1 MLVQYRQ
8 DNENKF
14 HKSNIGWLSFE
25 GTVFSLN
32 ETKSFSAAQLFSE
45 YEANGD
51 KVFSELDGTY
61 IIKLYDRRT
70 NQHKVINDFIK
81 NKSNYFC
88 ETKDF
93 FLFTPYLITSAIL
106 IKPMIDP
113 DALNEFMWRYYIL
126 SFKTILKNV
135 ERLKPAH
142 IFFITENL
150 LSTQE
155 YWQWPK
161 AYSNLDFKNS
171 VEKMVS
177 SMQET
182 ARLITRKFGN
192 SCIDFTMGQDSRQ
205 VISSFTNQNLPFTT
219 ATFGKSDFYEVA
231 QVKDLAQRQNIKN
244 YNVQLKSDFY
254 ENIWKVFKKAILI
267 GNCEQPGYLLGRII
281 YLKEQYKN
289 WANVSLNGVDGHFY
303 KNGLWD
309 EQYLLNL
316 YRQPKQFNIPLF
328 LKLRALSKKYP
339 ESIFSEEF
347 NQIKARSPHYFR
359 ELINNCIKGY
369 QSSPVS
375 MQIDKFDLTHWLNFA
390 LAANSATNS
399 VLPHLS
405 PLLLRRNL
413 EFALQVPV
421 KWKFNLS
428 QFQRAVV
435 FALDQD
441 FAKEK
446 TDFGGVDMVPKNIAT
461 YPLFYFKYFYF
472 QSERARKKIK
482 SKLGLKVTT
491 HLQEAWDYLSVYTAL
506 HQTGEMQSLLF
517 NNRLFNPYLNKEEW
531 KKINLKLKTKDGQSL
546 AGFELTYKIASIE
559 YFLKSA
565 NNLWDITCSN

>member
-1 MLVQYRQ
+1 MSGTLLLIAKNPNARKSLKRYKNILSGFNSEYFSSYFKNISYSFPDKSSLLVQYRQ

-347 NQIKARSPHYFR
+347 NQDGKPH
-359 ELINNCIKGY
+359 
-369 QSSPVS
+369 
-375 MQIDKFDLTHWLNFA
+375 
-390 LAANSATNS
+390 
-399 VLPHLS
+399 
-405 PLLLRRNL
+405 
-413 EFALQVPV
+413 
-421 KWKFNLS
+421 
-428 QFQRAVV
+428 
-435 FALDQD
+435 
-441 FAKEK
+441 
-446 TDFGGVDMVPKNIAT
+446 
-461 YPLFYFKYFYF
+461 
-472 QSERARKKIK
+472 
-482 SKLGLKVTT
+482 
-491 HLQEAWDYLSVYTAL
+491 
-506 HQTGEMQSLLF
+506 
-517 NNRLFNPYLNKEEW
+517 
-531 KKINLKLKTKDGQSL
+531 
-546 AGFELTYKIASIE
+546 
-559 YFLKSA
+559 
-565 NNLWDITCSN
+565 